1 MKILYLSQSSGI
13 PILGRKGASVHIRE
27 LVAAFARAGH
37 SVAVASSL
45 LHKSPWESPA
55 NVGVPLIHIPE
66 KTDEPTLLAIE
77 AFNQTVGTS
86 NSLPKEVRYI
96 LHNQEVM
103 AQLHHRLRSNP
114 PDFIYERASLFGIA
128 GVLVA
133 RQLNVPLILELNAP
147 LTKEQETYR
156 QMSLTDLATAAES
169 WALAQAD
176 AVLAVSS
183 QLRDHAISLGA
194 DPGRVR
200 VLPNGVDPGLFN
212 PAIPPQQVR
221 HRWGLHDGP
230 ILGFVG
236 GLRPWHD
243 LKALPPLLHRLIQR
257 YAQLQMVIVGDGPM
271 RIALENDFKSLGIR
285 EQVVFTGSV
294 PHEEI
299 PELIRLFDVAVAPY
313 THLDHAFYFSPL
325 KLFEYMAC
333 GVPVVGARVGQLVEV
348 IRHGETGLLYDAGDI
363 DDLAGA
369 CDRLLK
375 DESLRRHMGAMAA
388 KDALEHYTWDRNAE
402 LVTELARSLSGTR
415 SN

>member
-13 PILGRKGASVHIRE
+13 PILGGKGASVHIRE

-45 LHKSPWESPA
+45 LHKAPWEPPA
-55 NVGVPLIHIPE
+55 SLGVPVIHIPE
-66 KTDEPTLLAIE
+66 KANEPVLLAVE
-77 AFNQTVGTS
+77 SFTQTVRTS
-86 NSLPKEVRYI
+86 NSLPKELRYI
-96 LHNQEVM
+96 LHNQEVLT
-103 AQLHHRLRSNP
+103 QLQHRLRSTP

-147 LTKEQETYR
+147 LTKEQGTYR
-156 QMSLTDLATAAES
+156 QMSLTDLATAAEG

-194 DPGRVR
+194 HPNRVR
-200 VLPNGVDPGLFN
+200 VLSNGVDPGLFN
-212 PAIPPQQVR
+212 PAISPQQVR
-221 HRWGLHDGP
+221 RRWGLHDGP

-243 LKALPPLLHRLIQR
+243 LKAMPPLLHRLIQR
-257 YAQLQMVIVGDGPM
+257 YAQLQMVIVGDGPL
-271 RIALENDFKSLGIR
+271 RIALEDDFKSLGIR
-285 EQVVFTGSV
+285 ERVVFTGPV
-294 PHEEI
+294 PHEKI
-299 PELIRLFDVAVAPY
+299 PELIRMFDVAVAPY
-313 THLDHAFYFSPL
+313 AHLDHAFYFSPL

-333 GVPVVGARVGQLVEV
+333 GVPVVGARLGQLVEV
-348 IRHGETGLLYDAGDI
+348 IRHEETGLLYDAGDI

-369 CDRLLK
+369 CDRLLR
-375 DESLRRHMGAMAA
+375 DENLRRRMGAMAA
-388 KDALEHYTWDRNAE
+388 KDVLEHYTWDRNAE
-402 LVTELARSLSGTR
+402 YVTELARSLIGTR

>member
-1 MKILYLSQSSGI
+1 MKILYLNQSSGI
-13 PILGRKGASVHIRE
+13 PILGGKGASVHIRA

-45 LHKSPWESPA
+45 LHKSPWELPA
-55 NVGVPLIHIPE
+55 SLGVPMIHIPE
-66 KTDEPTLLAIE
+66 KANEPALLAVE
-77 AFNQTVGTS
+77 AFNQTVETG
-86 NSLPKEVRYI
+86 NSLPKELRHI

-133 RQLNVPLILELNAP
+133 RQLNVPLVLELNAP
-147 LTKEQETYR
+147 LTEEQETYR

-176 AVLAVSS
+176 AVIAVSS

-194 DPGRVR
+194 DPSRVR
-200 VLPNGVDPGLFN
+200 VLPNGVDSGLFN

-243 LKALPPLLHRLIQR
+243 LKALPPLLQRLIQR

-271 RIALENDFKSLGIR
+271 RMALEDDLKSLGIR
-285 EQVVFTGSV
+285 DRVVFTGSV

-313 THLDHAFYFSPL
+313 AHLDHAFYFSPL

-333 GVPVVGARVGQLVEV
+333 GVPVVGARLGQLVEV
-348 IRHGETGLLYDAGDI
+348 IRHGENGLLYDAGDI

-369 CDRLLK
+369 CDRLLR
-375 DESLRRHMGAMAA
+375 DENLRQYMGAMAA
-388 KDALEHYTWDRNAE
+388 KDVLEHYTWDRNAE
-402 LVTELARSLSGTR
+402 RVTELARSLSDTR
-415 SN
+415 PN